1 MDIKTLERL
10 QKLNQLNLTE
20 EETAKILSFVE
31 TAAKDAEILDTVN
44 TDNVERMV
52 YVMPM
57 TNIIR
62 EDIAKKLFTRDQLQE
77 QAPEAMDGYWQV
89 PRLVD

>member
-20 EETAKILSFVE
+20 EETAKILGFFE
-31 TAAKDAEILDTVN
+31 TATKDAEILDTVN

>member
-20 EETAKILSFVE
+20 EETAKILGFFE
-31 TAAKDAEILDTVN
+31 TATKDAEILDTVN
-44 TDNVERMV
+44 TENVERMV

>member
-20 EETAKILSFVE
+20 EETAKILSFFE
-31 TAAKDAEILDTVN
+31 TAAKDAEILNTVN
-44 TDNVERMV
+44 TDSVERMV

>member
-1 MDIKTLERL
+1 MDINTLSRL
-10 QKLNQLNLTE
+10 QKLNQLKLTE
-20 EETAKILSFVE
+20 AEEQQMMDFFAKAE
-31 TAAKDAEILDTVN
+31 KDAELLATVDTE
-44 TDNVERMV
+44 NVERMV

-62 EDIAKKLFTRDQLQE
+62 EDIVKKIYTRDQLQE

-89 PRLVD
+89 PQVME

>member
-1 MDIKTLERL
+1 MDIKTFTRL
-10 QKLNQLNLTE
+10 QKLNQLRLTE
-20 EETAKILSFVE
+20 EETADVLTFFDK
-31 TAAKDAEILDTVN
+31 AAKEAEILDSVN

-62 EDIAKKLFTRDQLQE
+62 EDIAKKLYTRDQLQE
-77 QAPEAMDGYWQV
+77 QAPESMDGYWQV
-89 PRLVD
+89 PRTVD

>member
-20 EETAKILSFVE
+20 EETAKLISFFE
-31 TAAKDAEILDTVN
+31 TAEKDAEILSTVN

-62 EDIAKKLFTRDQLQE
+62 EDIAKKVFTRDQLQE

-89 PRLVD
+89 PRRVE

>member
-20 EETAKILSFVE
+20 EETAKILSFFE
-31 TAAKDAEILDTVN
+31 TAAKDAEILDTVS

-52 YVMPM
+52 YVVPM

>member
-20 EETAKILSFVE
+20 EETAKLLGFFETAEKDEEILS
-31 TAAKDAEILDTVN
+31 TVN
-44 TDNVERMV
+44 TENVERMV

-89 PRLVD
+89 PRTVD

>member
-1 MDIKTLERL
+1 MDIKTFTRL
-10 QKLNQLNLTE
+10 QKLNQLRLTE
-20 EETAKILSFVE
+20 EETADILAFFDKAAEEAKILDS
-31 TAAKDAEILDTVN
+31 VN

-62 EDIAKKLFTRDQLQE
+62 EDIAKKLYTRDQLQE
-77 QAPEAMDGYWQV
+77 QAPESMDGYWQV
-89 PRLVD
+89 PRTVD

>member
-1 MDIKTLERL
+1 MDINTLSRL
-10 QKLNQLNLTE
+10 EKLNQLNLTE
-20 EETAKILSFVE
+20 AEEKQLMDFFALAE
-31 TAAKDAEILDTVN
+31 KDAEVLSTVDTE
-44 TDNVERMV
+44 NVERMV

-62 EDIAKKLFTRDQLQE
+62 EDIVKKVYTRDQLQE

-89 PRLVD
+89 PQVME

>member
-1 MDIKTLERL
+1 MDIKTLSRL

-20 EETAKILSFVE
+20 TEENELMEFFAKAE
-31 TAAKDAEILDTVN
+31 KDAEILATVDTE
-44 TDNVERMV
+44 NVERMV

-62 EDIAKKLFTRDQLQE
+62 EDIAKKLYTRDQLQE
-77 QAPEAMDGYWQV
+77 QAP
-89 PRLVD
+89 

>member
-20 EETAKILSFVE
+20 EETAKILSFFE
-31 TAAKDAEILDTVN
+31 TAARDAEILDTVN